1 MDYYQPNTYNDHG
14 DDIAHLHPIDIK
26 FTNFGYY
33 AENPVDNMNDMLMPV
48 SFVNF
53 YNCLFDN
60 WELKYPLVKAITKVK
75 FSRMLLI
82 CIYYF
87 ITIRLF
93 GVYWWISRFHCT

>member
-1 MDYYQPNTYNDHG
+1 MTIMILIYYLLDTYYYYYYYYYT
-14 DDIAHLHPIDIK
+14 AHLHTIDIK

-33 AENPVDNMNDMLMPV
+33 SENSRDNMSDELMPV

-60 WELKYPLVKAITKVK
+60 WELKCSLVKAITKLK

-82 CIYYF
+82 
-87 ITIRLF
+87 
-93 GVYWWISRFHCT
+93 WIL